1 MPSVIEL
8 RRRVR
13 GERRP
18 QAESVKELGSIIAI
32 TRMTADDKRC
42 TTILLRGQ

>member
-1 MPSVIEL
+1 MPAAIEL

-18 QAESVKELGSIIAI
+18 QAESVKELGSVIAI
-32 TRMTADDKRC
+32 TRMTADDERC
-42 TTILLRGQ
+42 TPILLRG